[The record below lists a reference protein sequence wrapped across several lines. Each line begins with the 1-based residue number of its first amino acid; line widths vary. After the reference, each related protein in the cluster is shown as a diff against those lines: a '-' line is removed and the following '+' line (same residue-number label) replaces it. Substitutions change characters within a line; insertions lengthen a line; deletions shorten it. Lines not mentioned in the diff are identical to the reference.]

1 MLVSGTLA
9 ASVSSVWANNDKA
22 EEQHQL
28 ATQST
33 KITQKSTK
41 KDNKDAK
48 KIKPMSL
55 MTLDTDAPANN
66 PNSLMRAHVG
76 QTGFTSVDPY
86 SGSMIFHIPI
96 VNIPENDSLNL
107 YFSLNSMPSCSLQ
120 GFS

>member
-1 MLVSGTLA
+1 MQKQLVGMLVSGTLA

-86 SGSMIFHIPI
+86 SGSMIFHIPLELGI
-96 VNIPENDSLNL
+96 GHKSRDGRRNIA
-107 YFSLNSMPSCSLQ
+107 F
-120 GFS
+120 